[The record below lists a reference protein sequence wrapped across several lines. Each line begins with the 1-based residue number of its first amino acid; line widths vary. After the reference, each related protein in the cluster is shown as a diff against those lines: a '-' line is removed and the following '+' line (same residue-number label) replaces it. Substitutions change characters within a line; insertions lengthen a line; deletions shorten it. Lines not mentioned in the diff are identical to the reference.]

1 MKLTWLGHACFLLE
15 SEKSALVFDPYAPNY
30 VPGFSLPEL
39 KAELCIC
46 SHGHDDHSY
55 APAVSLTGKTHDF
68 EITQI
73 PCFHDEK
80 QGNLRGENLITI
92 AEAEGLRVAH
102 MGDLGHDLSVEQL
115 GAMGRIDVLMIPIG
129 GYYTIDSKTAASIA
143 KRLKP
148 RYVIPMHYRGEG
160 FGYDVL
166 ETVDGF
172 LSLMDNVKY
181 SASNSIIID
190 KDAEA
195 SVVVLPAP
203 LIKGDL

>member
-15 SEKSALVFDPYAPNY
+15 SEKSALVFDPYAPDY

-46 SHGHDDHSY
+46 SHGHDDHGYSQ
-55 APAVSLTGKTHDF
+55 AVSLSGKEHDF
-68 EITQI
+68 KITQI

-80 QGNLRGENLITI
+80 QGSLRGENLITI
-92 AEAEGLRVAH
+92 VEVDGMRFAH
-102 MGDLGHDLSVEQL
+102 LGDLGHDLSDEQL
-115 GAMGRIDVLMIPIG
+115 KALGRIDVLMIPIG
-129 GYYTIDSKTAASIA
+129 GYYTIDSKTAAVIA
-143 KRLKP
+143 KKLNSQ
-148 RYVIPMHYRGEG
+148 YVIPMHYRGEG

-166 ETVDGF
+166 ETVDKF

-181 SASNSIIID
+181 SATNSIIID

-203 LIKGDL
+203 VN

>member
-15 SEKSALVFDPYAPNY
+15 SAKSSLVFDPYAPDY

-39 KAELCIC
+39 NAELCIC

-55 APAVSLTGKTHDF
+55 AQAVSLTGKEHDF
-68 EITQI
+68 EIKQI

-80 QGNLRGENLITI
+80 QGSLRGENLITI
-92 AEAEGLRVAH
+92 AEAEGVRFAH
-102 MGDLGHDLSVEQL
+102 MGDLGHDLNDEQL
-115 GAMGRIDVLMIPIG
+115 NSLGRIDVLMIPIG
-129 GYYTIDSKTAASIA
+129 GFYTIDSETAAAIA
-143 KRLKP
+143 KKLKP
-148 RYVIPMHYRGEG
+148 SYVIPMHYRGEG

-166 ETVDGF
+166 ETVDKF

-181 SASNSIIID
+181 STSNSIIID

-195 SVVVLPAP
+195 SVVVLSVPV
-203 LIKGDL
+203 K

>member
-15 SEKSALVFDPYAPNY
+15 SAKSSLVFDPYAPGY

-46 SHGHDDHSY
+46 SHGHDDHGY
-55 APAVSLTGKTHDF
+55 AQAVSLSGKGHDF

-73 PCFHDEK
+73 PCFHDEEK
-80 QGNLRGENLITI
+80 GVLRGENLITI
-92 AEAEGLRVAH
+92 AEAEGFRVAH
-102 MGDLGHDLSVEQL
+102 LGDIGHDLSDEQL

-129 GYYTIDSKTAASIA
+129 GFYTIDSETAASIA
-143 KRLKP
+143 KKLNPK
-148 RYVIPMHYRGEG
+148 YVSPMHYRGEG

-166 ETVDGF
+166 ETVNKF

-190 KDAEA
+190 RDAEA
-195 SVVVLPAP
+195 SVVVLPVP
-203 LIKGDL
+203 VN